1 MGMRILSILTILL
14 LVACGGDVRPPSVV
28 MHGVSEGYGSRG
40 VHVVRGGDTLSS
52 VSERYQLRFADLA
65 YVNDLAAPYALDVG
79 QRLKLPPPKEY
90 RVRGGDTLYLISYM
104 FDVGV
109 EETAALNGITDPLRL
124 WVGQRLELPSVIPRA
139 GAMPL
144 HKPEAVQDEDEKE
157 AVVRPQE
164 KPTQE
169 SVKPLKKAREVV
181 RKVEV
186 KTPKRSS
193 SKFMKP
199 VRGRV
204 ISSYGSKANGLHN
217 DGINIAA
224 ARGSPVAAA
233 DNGVVVYAGNGL
245 KGSGNLVLVRHENR
259 WMTAYGHLDDIGVK
273 SGQVLKRGQKLGSVG
288 STGSV
293 STPQL
298 HFEVRRGT
306 QALNPSVY
314 FD

>member
-1 MGMRILSILTILL
+1 MRILLILAILL
-14 LVACGGDVRPPSVV
+14 LTACGGYARPPSVV

-40 VHVVRGGDTLSS
+40 VHVVRGGDTLFS
-52 VSERYQLRFADLA
+52 VAERYQLRFADLA
-65 YVNDLAAPYALDVG
+65 YVNDLAAPYMLDVG

-109 EETAALNGITDPLRL
+109 EETAALNGITDPLKLR
-124 WVGQRLELPSVIPRA
+124 VGQRLELPSVIPRA

-144 HKPEAVQDEDEKE
+144 HKPETESVEEEGEKG

-164 KPTQE
+164 KPAQE
-169 SVKPLKKAREVV
+169 SVKPPKKAREVV

-224 ARGSPVAAA
+224 ARGTSVAAA

-259 WMTAYGHLDDIGVK
+259 WMTAYGHLDNIGVK

-314 FD
+314 FE